1 MRLLRCSLAAVA
13 AAALA
18 APVAGGAGA
27 IRRIST
33 VAGNGV
39 AGYSGDA
46 ALTPLLSEP
55 RGLAVL
61 PDGSFL
67 VAEAFANAVVRV
79 YPDGSI
85 ATVAG
90 NNEPGYGGDGGPAT
104 AAQLS
109 QPHELALT
117 PDGGFL
123 IADAL
128 NNCIRKVA
136 ADGTITTV
144 AGTGSVGSFGDG

>member
-67 VAEAFANAVVRV
+67 VAEAFANAVLRV
-79 YPDGSI
+79 FPDGSI
-85 ATVAG
+85 A
-90 NNEPGYGGDGGPAT
+90 
-104 AAQLS
+104 
-109 QPHELALT
+109 
-117 PDGGFL
+117 
-123 IADAL
+123 
-128 NNCIRKVA
+128 
-136 ADGTITTV
+136 TV
-144 AGTGSVGSFGDG
+144 AGTGSVGSFGDGGPATRAQLAAPHGVASLPDGGFLVADTVNNR